1 MFKEYFGKKVKVKL
15 KNGQIFRGLFT
26 DAFSEY
32 DNGGPATI
40 IIGSTEIEEQEIEEI
55 ELI

>member
-32 DNGGPATI
+32 DNDGPATI

>member
-26 DAFSEY
+26 DAFSEH
-32 DNGGPATI
+32 DNDGPATI
-40 IIGSTEIEEQEIEEI
+40 IIGSTEIEEQEIEKI